1 MPSSLAATQTASGSD
16 LSHAVVAV
24 AVAVAA
30 AEGGT
35 GEGGR
40 EEENSRS
47 KSSSRSSNHLPSA
60 HQVHRHCSL
69 FTPRAL
75 KTFPVL
81 ILTTT
86 PLEQTLL

>member
-16 LSHAVVAV
+16 LSHAVV